1 MGSTGLSRI
10 APGLYSGSPRYTNW
24 FSDRPSSMKMGF
36 GLGALSSVGGERFK
50 ATEDVDAYIAKAGF
64 SMDIYSPES

>member
-1 MGSTGLSRI
+1 
-10 APGLYSGSPRYTNW
+10 
-24 FSDRPSSMKMGF
+24 MKMGF